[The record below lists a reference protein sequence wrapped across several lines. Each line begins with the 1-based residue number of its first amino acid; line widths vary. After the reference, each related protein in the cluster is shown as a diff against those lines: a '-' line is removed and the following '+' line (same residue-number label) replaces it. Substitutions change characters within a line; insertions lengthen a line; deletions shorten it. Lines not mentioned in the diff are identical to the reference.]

1 MPFEG
6 NISLKN
12 LLNIIEKAVYPMQ
25 RIEKI
30 VIDLLKLYI
39 LFYWDEGFNFIRP
52 LEKLRSN
59 WEKLN
64 TGLFS
69 DEWFSNLEES
79 LSDRDKFLRAIEAN
93 KQNKKIKNLHV
104 SDTSEQN
111 SKGKKNNVSSLYSE
125 ISVFDCLL
133 VPNG

>member
-30 VIDLLKLYI
+30 EIDLLKLYI

-104 SDTSEQN
+104 LGIVN
-111 SKGKKNNVSSLYSE
+111 SKSG
-125 ISVFDCLL
+125 FW
-133 VPNG
+133 